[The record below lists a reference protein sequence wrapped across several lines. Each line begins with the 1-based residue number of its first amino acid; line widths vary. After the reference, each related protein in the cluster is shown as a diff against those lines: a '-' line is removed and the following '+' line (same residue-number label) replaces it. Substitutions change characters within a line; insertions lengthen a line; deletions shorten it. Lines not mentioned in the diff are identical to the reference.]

1 VIGMRAVAV
10 AAACLVLS
18 AQVTFASESK
28 LPDESRVSYQEAFP
42 GTRDRSQYRLP
53 AFMDVFAAW
62 TAKEYINVGLKW
74 NVIESKAAMAYATRL
89 SAGHN
94 PIVLETDDY
103 HIEAFSGGKDDAK
116 GDGTKHTK
124 IRFRQKATYSGT
136 LAYAEPIQDQ
146 KAPDKA
152 HGQFVFWDNK
162 AKASARVMAG
172 QLTVQR
178 NSVFEGE
185 AKFKGKAVYD
195 STVEAKEIV
204 GGGTRVGA
212 STAGA
217 KIEAPAGKG
226 LGLYTTPPGGA
237 FTATSP
243 QLFITNTGSIG
254 IGTMKPVASLHIAT
268 GADKKALRVQSG
280 QFSVGATSTVEID
293 GQSDAGVAVIGKRL
307 KITDKGLIG
316 INNPTPTETLDVSGA
331 ARFDTG
337 AAKFGKNTKSTVFVT
352 NELQECTTHAMRVK
366 DALYVASCNRVGI
379 NTANPQADL
388 HVTGV
393 SKTDTLTVDKDATI
407 AGKLTTGELTALKGL
422 LAANSL
428 VIESTG
434 NVKGKMEVG
443 DDLVVKGNLWVGK
456 EVKMVGGNDSD
467 LMESRLALL
476 EESHSTLKE
485 HNSALHKRVTE
496 LESLLE
502 TMQS

>member
-1 VIGMRAVAV
+1 MRAVAV

-18 AQVTFASESK
+18 AQGAFATESK

-136 LAYAEPIQDQ
+136 LAYAEPTQ
-146 KAPDKA
+146 
-152 HGQFVFWDNK
+152 DNK

-226 LGLYTTPPGGA
+226 LGLYTTAPGGA

-254 IGTMKPVASLHIAT
+254 IGTMQPVASLHIAT
-268 GADKKALRVQSG
+268 GADKKALRVHSG

-307 KITDKGLIG
+307 KITDKGLVG

-331 ARFDTG
+331 ARFDT
-337 AAKFGKNTKSTVFVT
+337 
-352 NELQECTTHAMRVK
+352 R
-366 DALYVASCNRVGI
+366 
-379 NTANPQADL
+379 
-388 HVTGV
+388 
-393 SKTDTLTVDKDATI
+393 
-407 AGKLTTGELTALKGL
+407 
-422 LAANSL
+422 
-428 VIESTG
+428 
-434 NVKGKMEVG
+434 
-443 DDLVVKGNLWVGK
+443 
-456 EVKMVGGNDSD
+456 
-467 LMESRLALL
+467 
-476 EESHSTLKE
+476 
-485 HNSALHKRVTE
+485 
-496 LESLLE
+496 
-502 TMQS
+502 